1 MADSKFKVTIITPD
15 GTVYDN
21 DSATMIVMNTA
32 GGQMGIMANHVPV
45 VAALEIS
52 VVRIKHDQGTDEVAA
67 VNGGILQFNG
77 KRAIIAADSAELPEK
92 IDVHRAEE
100 ARKRSENAIEKAK
113 KEHNQDDLARAEVHL
128 KRAINR
134 LNASKYDK
142 HRKV

>member
-1 MADSKFKVTIITPD
+1 MADSQFKVTIITPD

-21 DSATMIVMNTA
+21 DNATMIVMNTS

-45 VAALEIS
+45 VAVLEIS

-77 KRAIIAADSAELPEK
+77 KEALIAADSAELPEK
-92 IDVHRAEE
+92 IDVDRA
-100 ARKRSENAIEKAK
+100 EKAK
-113 KEHNQDDLARAEVHL
+113 KRSESAIQKAKEEHNKDDLARAEVHL

-134 LNASKYDK
+134 LNASKYDE
-142 HRKV
+142 HHEV